1 MGSGL
6 QAARSQSEPESST
19 VRLPKRTS
27 KDRSQ
32 FLLVLRQHVERLG
45 IDVGASILVVGGM
58 PEDAEVLRRCGF
70 HRITLSNIE
79 GTTDGAESS
88 AEFPIQAVDAE
99 DIRLP
104 DNSYDM
110 VVVHEVIH
118 HCRCPH
124 RALCEMLRVAKR
136 YVVMMEP
143 NDSAFMRGL
152 GRLGFSFPYEIF
164 AVVDNDYVCGG
175 VRNSQIPNF
184 IHRWDSHDVYKTTSS
199 FLAERTFAVHVY
211 PYWDFNV
218 EERDLAYRKQTRI
231 ALVTRLIGVRTFIRL
246 LRVAQTVLNRVP
258 ILRRQGNK
266 FFCCIAKNSN
276 LRPWLIQNEAG
287 DVVFDR
293 TFQSR
298 LD

>member
-1 MGSGL
+1 MGSGV
-6 QAARSQSEPESST
+6 QAARSQSDLEVST
-19 VRLPKRTS
+19 VCLPKRTG

-32 FLLVLRQHVERLG
+32 FFLVLRQHVERLG
-45 IDVGASILVVGGM
+45 IDVGASVLVVGGM

-79 GTTDGAESS
+79 GTTGGDGQPG
-88 AEFPIQAVDAE
+88 EFPIEAVDAE
-99 DIRLP
+99 DIRLS

-118 HCRCPH
+118 HCRSPH

-143 NDSAFMRGL
+143 NDSTFMRLL
-152 GRLGFSFPYEIF
+152 GRLGFSFPYELF

-184 IHRWDSHDVYKTTSS
+184 IHRWNRHDVFKTASS
-199 FLAERTFAVHVY
+199 FLAERMFSVRAY

-218 EERDLAYRKQTRI
+218 DERDLAYRKQTRI
-231 ALVTRLIGVRTFIRL
+231 ELITRLIGARNFIRL
-246 LRVAQTVLNRVP
+246 LRITQTVLNRVP

-266 FFCCIAKNSN
+266 FFCCIEKSAE
-276 LRPWLIQNEAG
+276 LRPWLIQNDAG

-293 TFQSR
+293 SFQSR